1 MDCKEE
7 RHWHIIINGD
17 NCPETPDVVVGVWI
31 STTETMAE
39 LCYYDQETHELFSAN
54 PDTRGDALMEPDYWI
69 EFPD

>member
-1 MDCKEE
+1 MDCKAE

-39 LCYYDQETHELFSAN
+39 LCYYDKDTQEWFSAN
-54 PDTRGDALMEPDYWI
+54 PDTKGDALKEPDYWI